1 LYSDSSYSFTPA
13 GIPLR
18 PWSDSLVVTSLIY
31 FVPAVYAT
39 AVAEYHMAFLC
50 MITCVGSTIYHR
62 HREAVY
68 FNIDNV
74 FATSLLVA
82 YGWSL
87 YLSYGVYDG
96 YFAFGLVGIPV
107 AIFLLIYCGMP
118 AEISITNGSTA
129 QSFCCTRSDRPL
141 YNSVHALWH
150 LASGCGPILS
160 VWLFAA
166 LSQEHTAI
174 MALDGGS
181 ERMVM
186 GSVLSLEWKVWFPLS
201 LPVVPTVAL
210 LAGVALNATGNL
222 LGVMPME

>member
-1 LYSDSSYSFTPA
+1 
-13 GIPLR
+13 
-18 PWSDSLVVTSLIY
+18 
-31 FVPAVYAT
+31 
-39 AVAEYHMAFLC
+39 M
-50 MITCVGSTIYHR
+50 GSTIYHR
-62 HREAVY
+62 NREAVY

-87 YLSYGVYDG
+87 YLSYGIYDE
-96 YFAFGLVGIPV
+96 YFAFGLIGIPV
-107 AIFLLIYCGMP
+107 AIFLLVYCGMP
-118 AEISITNGSTA
+118 AEISIVNGSTS

-141 YNSVHALWH
+141 YNSVHAVWH

-166 LSQEHTAI
+166 LSQEHSARMI
-174 MALDGGS
+174 LNGGVGT
-181 ERMVM
+181 EHMVM
-186 GSVLSLEWKVWFPLS
+186 GSVQSLEWRVWFPLS

-222 LGVMPME
+222 LGIMPME